1 MGHSNCDTCRYD
13 KKMCTCGAEP
23 DGRYVPQEGGNHYQ
37 STYQHWDW
45 VTDIEMGYLPG
56 NATKY
61 VSRWRK
67 KNGLADLKKAVTYI
81 DKMIAIIKA
90 NPDYRFNR
98 EASYKTRVCTDDFV
112 VSNGLLNT
120 ERDICEILT
129 GPCDFRMLELAKKY
143 LEQLIRTAQSAPGAW
158 AGGAAGI
165 TPATPSSPSLPQ
177 KTGLPGRAGCTT
189 TQPLASSASTELSKS
204 GRIEHPSPFGYEGD
218 E

>member
-1 MGHSNCDTCRYD
+1 MGHSNCDTCGYD

-23 DGRYVPQEGGNHYQ
+23 DGRYVAQEGGNHYQ

-67 KNGLADLKKAVTYI
+67 KNGLADLKKAMTYI

-98 EASYKTRVCTDDFV
+98 EASYKTRACTDNFV
-112 VSNGLLNT
+112 VSNGLLDI
-120 ERDICEILT
+120 ERNICEILT
-129 GPCDFRMLELAKKY
+129 GPCHIRMLEGAKQY
-143 LEQLIRTAQSAPGAW
+143 LEQLIRTAQRAQEGQGAGAGMLAP
-158 AGGAAGI
+158 AA
-165 TPATPSSPSLPQ
+165 PSSASLPP

-189 TQPLASSASTELSKS
+189 TQPPASSASTELLKS
-204 GRIEHPSPFGYEGD
+204 GRTEHPAPFGYEGD